1 MKKMM
6 MIAAMMLMSMGAFAQ
21 NEVGQVTLKPMVGMN
36 LASLTKGDDT
46 KMRVGMAA
54 GVEAEFGLTEY
65 LGLSAGV
72 LYSMQGVKSDGAL
85 TFNFFDT
92 FVNFKGKST
101 VKLDYINVPI
111 VAKVYLAKGLAVNVG
126 IQPGFCVSKKIKVE
140 GTATAGGKNISVDE
154 DEKIDN
160 GVKAFDFSIPLGLSY
175 EYDDFVID
183 ARYNW
188 GVTKVFENGDS
199 KNSVI
204 QFTLGYKFAL

>member
-1 MKKMM
+1 MKKLM

-111 VAKVYLAKGLAVNVG
+111 VAKAYLAKGLAVNVG

>member
-1 MKKMM
+1 

-111 VAKVYLAKGLAVNVG
+111 VAKAYLAKGLAVNVG